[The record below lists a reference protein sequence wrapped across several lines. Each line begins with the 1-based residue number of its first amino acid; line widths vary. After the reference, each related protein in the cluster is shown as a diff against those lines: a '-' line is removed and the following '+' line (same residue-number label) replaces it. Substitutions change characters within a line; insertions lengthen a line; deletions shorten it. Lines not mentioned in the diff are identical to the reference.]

1 MNKSILLTKPLKK
14 IPQILISNPMN
25 GPTYKMYDLK
35 SNSIV
40 GRMIAHPIRRRFEE
54 ENTLFIRSLIIS
66 KPRKG
71 FGTKF
76 LDFATHL
83 SKEKGLGGRL
93 GLFAA
98 TTDADPFNPPHIFY
112 RKYGFTT
119 DDKKLLKKIDRYIRL
134 KKQLSYKT
142 TPTRYMY
149 YPAEDIGKAKISII
163 EKLKAF
169 FYGLRRH
176 TL

>member
-35 SNSIV
+35 SNRIV
-40 GRMIAHPIRRRFEE
+40 GRMIAHPFCSRFGE

-66 KPRKG
+66 QQRKG

-93 GLFAA
+93 ELLAA
-98 TTDADPFNPPHIFY
+98 TTNADPLNPPHIFY

-142 TPTRYMY
+142 TPPRYMY
-149 YPAEDIGKAKISII
+149 YRPEDIGKAKISII
-163 EKLKAF
+163 EKFKAF
-169 FYGLRRH
+169 FYGLRRN